1 MAEAPCVVLLD
12 SDKPGDD
19 AVKVL
24 ARGGP
29 RHRELLPSNFVV
41 QMGTWAATKPTI
53 AANVVVRELEDLVPV
68 SVAVAAA
75 RNYAVKV
82 ADVSHE
88 AADRFGEDHVT
99 QIRKESGS
107 LFDAL
112 ALAFTDCLGQDAH
125 IEKVGF
131 AKEVIAVLA
140 ASRGA
145 APSPAIEEL
154 QRKFGQLLSHL
165 AKLLRRANQRE
176 EERRLNN
183 RLNRTIAAFLDDYP
197 TPTTRERG
205 RLLIEDVEESV
216 DSSPTGDR
224 VRLQAAKLRREFG
237 LEENLNEPI
246 DHYDEFR
253 ERVKALH
260 YEERLLKQDGGAVT
274 VPELTDEV
282 KAVPATAPDAPE

>member
-1 MAEAPCVVLLD
+1 MLAVGAPKMDTLDLNTTTIVPAGSASSVPYLVYLARGRDVVRPACVVLLD

-53 AANVVVRELEDLVPV
+53 VANVGVRELEDLVPV

-88 AADRFGEDHVT
+88 AADRLDEDQVT

-154 QRKFGQLLSHL
+154 QRKIWPAS
-165 AKLLRRANQRE
+165 KSPRE
-176 EERRLNN
+176 
-183 RLNRTIAAFLDDYP
+183 
-197 TPTTRERG
+197 TPTTGQPARRRATLEQQVESNDRRISR
-205 RLLIEDVEESV
+205 RL
-216 DSSPTGDR
+216 
-224 VRLQAAKLRREFG
+224 
-237 LEENLNEPI
+237 
-246 DHYDEFR
+246 
-253 ERVKALH
+253 
-260 YEERLLKQDGGAVT
+260 
-274 VPELTDEV
+274 
-282 KAVPATAPDAPE
+282 PDANDTRTR